1 MYLLLLLNSRN
12 KSQWNQKIGPLI
24 PWVGYFI
31 GGFVAYITKQS
42 WSHCKT
48 IAIETGIQ
56 NVGVVRINL
65 QIFAIINDHL
75 NKIAFLFLNNSRR
88 LLSFIP
94 IFRRQTRT

>member
-1 MYLLLLLNSRN
+1 MYLLYMLNAKN
-12 KSQWNQKIGPLI
+12 KSQSTQKIGPLI

-56 NVGVVRINL
+56 NVGVVGINFFNYL
-65 QIFAIINDHL
+65 V
-75 NKIAFLFLNNSRR
+75 
-88 LLSFIP
+88 LL
-94 IFRRQTRT
+94 

>member
-1 MYLLLLLNSRN
+1 MYLLFLLNARN

-56 NVGVVRINL
+56 NVGVVGIN
-65 QIFAIINDHL
+65 FC
-75 NKIAFLFLNNSRR
+75 KYSV
-88 LLSFIP
+88 LL
-94 IFRRQTRT
+94 